1 MAKLIANVK
10 VMRFLYWFTYSE
22 DTIEGQ
28 SKKKAYQLFGKD
40 FLKTVE
46 HGSIKCLS
54 QCHAWECFYSRHI
67 KTLVEPELTAKI
79 DDREMFIEDIDYSY
93 YYEQKD

>member
-1 MAKLIANVK
+1 MAKVIANVK

-54 QCHAWECFYSRHI
+54 QCHA
-67 KTLVEPELTAKI
+67 
-79 DDREMFIEDIDYSY
+79 
-93 YYEQKD
+93 

>member
-1 MAKLIANVK
+1 MSKIITERRGTIESILKQSCKPQMGNSVLNGKDVALLAKVIANVK

-28 SKKKAYQLFGKD
+28 SKKKAYQLFGRD

-46 HGSIKCLS
+46 HGNIKCLF
-54 QCHAWECFYSRHI
+54 QCH
-67 KTLVEPELTAKI
+67 V
-79 DDREMFIEDIDYSY
+79 
-93 YYEQKD
+93 